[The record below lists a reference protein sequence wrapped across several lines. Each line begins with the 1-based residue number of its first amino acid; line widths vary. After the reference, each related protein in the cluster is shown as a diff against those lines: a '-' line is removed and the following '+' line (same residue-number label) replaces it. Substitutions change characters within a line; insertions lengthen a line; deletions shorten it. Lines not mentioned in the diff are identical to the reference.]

1 MKHFNLSNKEIHE
14 WYVPPAKFA
23 NIPSKSFVSFIKLI
37 GVDSHQIESILNSP
51 FVTAEQVKSFGNN
64 WLEGMPFSINVQGL
78 NLTPTLYRSAR
89 NHIPLKPTVTWG
101 ISFIIA

>member
-1 MKHFNLSNKEIHE
+1 MKHFNPSNKEIHE

-37 GVDSHQIESILNSP
+37 GVDSRHGIYSEFSICDC
-51 FVTAEQVKSFGNN
+51 AEQVKSFGNN

-78 NLTPTLYRSAR
+78 NITPALYQSAR
-89 NHIPLKPTVTWG
+89 NHIALKPTVTWG
-101 ISFIIA
+101 IAFIIA